1 MVSDKIFI
9 KNIVFFKLVIFNF
22 KYKERLVFKLVN
34 KIINIRNNVSKKYRM
49 EKFVNVYN
57 I

>member
-9 KNIVFFKLVIFNF
+9 KSIVFFKLVIFNF